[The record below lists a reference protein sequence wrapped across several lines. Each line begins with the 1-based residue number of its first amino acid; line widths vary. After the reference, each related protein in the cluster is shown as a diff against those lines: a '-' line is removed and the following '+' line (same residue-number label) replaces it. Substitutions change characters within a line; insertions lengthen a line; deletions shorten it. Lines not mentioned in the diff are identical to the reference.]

1 MSGERINGLQYRRR
15 GAMLRRGVAAVIV
28 AVAIAGCS
36 GTTDVP
42 ETANVPETLA
52 VVEGCA
58 DVIDASVERSG
69 DRFVVTATV
78 RSADTGWDRYAD
90 AWEVRTTDG
99 DVLGTREL
107 AHPHVDEQ
115 PFTRSLT
122 GVVIPEAV
130 TTVEIAARDSVVG
143 FCGTTVSVAV
153 PAP

>member
-1 MSGERINGLQYRRR
+1 MRRERSHGPRLGRRE
-15 GAMLRRGVAAVIV
+15 AILLRSFFAVVAVVIV
-28 AVAIAGCS
+28 AGCGEADDVAETI
-36 GTTDVP
+36 VP
-42 ETANVPETLA
+42 I
-52 VVEGCA
+52 EGCA
-58 DVIDASVERSG
+58 DVVDADVKRSG

-99 DVLGTREL
+99 EVLGIRVL

-115 PFTRSLT
+115 PFTRLLT
-122 GVVIPEAV
+122 DVEIPEAV

-143 FCGTTVSVAV
+143 FCGTTAIVAV